1 MPDPDLEIRGG
12 WSSRPLD
19 KGGAQSPKKIILF
32 HPFGPQFGLKIG
44 REGGGGVLGPS
55 PGAVTG
61 SYSTHQITSDTQN
74 FQFPSIT
81 FLPRTYYFVQIS
93 QPTNICLKNRY
104 FEEQFN
110 WVPLYILAMS
120 TLHQTNFH
128 CLGVP
133 FTPNHPKSLSVQK
146 FRNLHVARS
155 ENIEQSTPSE
165 RCAW

>member
-19 KGGAQSPKKIILF
+19 KGGAQSPKKITLF
-32 HPFGPQFGLKIG
+32 HPFGQQFGLKIRG
-44 REGGGGVLGPS
+44 GPS
-55 PGAVTG
+55 PGSVTS

-93 QPTNICLKNRY
+93 QPTIICLKNRY

-110 WVPLYILAMS
+110 WVPLYILAIF
-120 TLHQTNFH
+120 TLHETNFH

-133 FTPNHPKSLSVQK
+133 FTPNQYPKSLSVQK
-146 FRNLHVARS
+146 FRHLHVAWS

>member
-1 MPDPDLEIRGG
+1 M
-12 WSSRPLD
+12 
-19 KGGAQSPKKIILF
+19 GAT
-32 HPFGPQFGLKIG
+32 
-44 REGGGGVLGPS
+44 V
-55 PGAVTG
+55 
-61 SYSTHQITSDTQN
+61 Y
-74 FQFPSIT
+74 
-81 FLPRTYYFVQIS
+81 
-93 QPTNICLKNRY
+93 
-104 FEEQFN
+104 
-110 WVPLYILAMS
+110 LAMS

>member
-1 MPDPDLEIRGG
+1 MPSLQKNNNTVSPFRATV
-12 WSSRPLD
+12 WSEN
-19 KGGAQSPKKIILF
+19 KGRALHRS
-32 HPFGPQFGLKIG
+32 
-44 REGGGGVLGPS
+44 
-55 PGAVTG
+55 ATG

-93 QPTNICLKNRY
+93 QPTIICLKNRY
-104 FEEQFN
+104 FEKQFS
-110 WVPLYILAMS
+110 WVPLYILAIF
-120 TLHQTNFH
+120 TLHETNFH

-133 FTPNHPKSLSVQK
+133 FTPNQYPKSLSVQK
-146 FRNLHVARS
+146 FRHLHVARS

>member
-1 MPDPDLEIRGG
+1 MPSL
-12 WSSRPLD
+12 
-19 KGGAQSPKKIILF
+19 PKKIILF
-32 HPFGPQFGLKIG
+32 HPFEPEFDPKIG
-44 REGGGGVLGPS
+44 RGGGVLGPS
-55 PGAVTG
+55 PGAVIS

-110 WVPLYILAMS
+110 WVPLYILAIF
-120 TLHQTNFH
+120 TLHETNFH

-133 FTPNHPKSLSVQK
+133 FTPNHPKALSVQK
-146 FRNLHVARS
+146 FRHLHVTWS
-155 ENIEQSTPSE
+155 ENIEQSRLSE
-165 RCAW
+165 ICAW